1 MDHPL
6 DMALRRMAHS
16 KLNVLPV
23 VGRADLRALK
33 GTVSLQDILQAY
45 GVAGEKGVAPAVSEE
60 LHASGRLLPGVIAAG
75 LAVLLVIGF
84 LNYYY
89 RSARSQRAEGYYKT
103 GNALLRQDRDDEAVQ
118 QFRDALSGAPGNPQ
132 YRLALGLALAKGRH
146 FAEASVYLNALLKRD
161 PGNALASLGEARIAV
176 AQGQPADAVK
186 LYRRAIDAMWPPGE
200 EANRMQ
206 ARFELASLLE
216 KSGQKTQAVAELLE
230 AFGSAGA
237 DLETKKK
244 IGQLLLSYGAP
255 REAADV
261 FRNVVRKDDR
271 DANAYAGL
279 GQAELAFENYP
290 EARDAFRNALER
302 NPSDETSRKQLAL
315 IERVLALDPN
325 ARGLRAAARYQR
337 SKELLQAEIAKFDQC
352 QPGSKLSD
360 PARQA
365 AAARPRRAELEDA
378 ADTNLALAEDLW
390 KQSQKLCSG
399 RGAQS
404 QDNEA
409 IDRVLARLS
418 KQ

>member
-1 MDHPL
+1 L
-6 DMALRRMAHS
+6 A
-16 KLNVLPV
+16 
-23 VGRADLRALK
+23 
-33 GTVSLQDILQAY
+33 
-45 GVAGEKGVAPAVSEE
+45 EE
-60 LHASGRLLPGVIAAG
+60 MRASGRLVPGVIAVG

-89 RSARSQRAEGYYKT
+89 RSARTQRAEGYYKT
-103 GNALLRQDRDDEAVQ
+103 GNELLLQDRDDEAVQ

-132 YRLALGLALAKGRH
+132 YRLALGLALAKGQH

-176 AQGQPADAVK
+176 AQDKPADAVK
-186 LYRRAIDAMWPPGE
+186 LYRRAIDGMWPPGE
-200 EANRMQ
+200 EPNRMQ

-216 KSGQKTQAVAELLE
+216 KSGQKTQAAAELLE

-237 DLETKKK
+237 GIPVQEK

-255 REAADV
+255 REAAAV
-261 FRNVVRKDDR
+261 FRDVVRKDDR

-290 EARDAFRNALER
+290 DARSALER
-302 NPSDETSRKQLAL
+302 NPSDGTSQKRLAL
-315 IERVLALDPN
+315 VERVLALDPN

-337 SKELLQAEIAKFDQC
+337 SKELLQAEMARFDQC
-352 QPGSKLSD
+352 QPGSKLSG

-365 AAARPRRAELEDA
+365 ATAHPRRADLEDA
-378 ADTNLALAEDLW
+378 ADRNLALAEDLW

-404 QDNEA
+404 QDDEA
-409 IDRVLARLS
+409 INRVLARLP